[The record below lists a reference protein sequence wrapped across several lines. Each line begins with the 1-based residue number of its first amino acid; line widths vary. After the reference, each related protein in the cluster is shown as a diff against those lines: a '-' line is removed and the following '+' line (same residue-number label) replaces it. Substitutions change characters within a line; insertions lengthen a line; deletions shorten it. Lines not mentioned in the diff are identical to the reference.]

1 MGFVGRR
8 DQLAQ
13 LDDALRTAQAGEPRL
28 VLVDGDAGV
37 GKSRLLA
44 QFADRVSETGVM
56 VLRTTCVELG
66 TEGLPLAPVG
76 AALRQLIDLIG
87 LDALT
92 RDQPGVTDLLRLL
105 PEYGSAE
112 AGGIPKLSDLYAALL
127 QRLGSEHPLVWV
139 VDDLHWADRS
149 TRELVGYLARTL
161 RATRVLVIAAYR
173 TDDLDRRHP
182 LRPFLADLRRLRSV
196 ARVSVGGLSRAETAQ
211 LVERDVELVFTRSRG
226 NPLFALELARAGAMT
241 ESLRDLL
248 LRGLANL
255 DDTAQEVVR
264 RTAVGGRQV
273 SHQLLEATSGLD
285 PMTLL
290 KAVRSAADSQL
301 LLPEGNGYAFR
312 HALVREAVAS
322 ELLPAERR
330 ALHLSYAE
338 ALASDPSLVPPDRLA
353 AEAAYH
359 WYEAGDAAR
368 ALPALLTAATSA
380 SRLAAHAEQAQL
392 LARALS
398 IWSSAPA
405 SVRPDDVGELDLYE
419 DAIAAASWG
428 GDKLM
433 ALGLADRALEVAG
446 ADPVR
451 TGMLHAHRAMALHD
465 LGRDGAL
472 VAVDE
477 ALEVLGTSGLPHERA
492 RLLDYL
498 ASILILRGRANRAQ
512 ELASEAVALA
522 TAAPAGSG
530 AAGTPGLEISA
541 RSTLGWALGQQGSYA
556 EAVALLRSTQELAAG
571 GDDLWQLARVQLNLT
586 KMLDETGSY
595 AAAVASARAGLGTAR
610 RAGVER
616 ALGAVLYVVLASS
629 LVAMGRWDE
638 AETEMAVALDL
649 DPAATSAAAFHALRA
664 EIALCR
670 GDPDGARAELA
681 AAESVSGTPGELAPW
696 MLLARQQSG
705 WLALAENRLPDVV
718 RAVSDSLPV
727 ATAHGAPW
735 QTWDLYCLAARARV
749 DTVAAPNGLRS
760 DSQVL
765 AAYKAWYSAEA
776 GEASWVEVV
785 VAWDGLGRPY
795 RATDARLRAAEEM
808 LAAGNRTEVQRL
820 LRTASESAESLGA
833 QALSAEIALL
843 ARSAR
848 IDLGVPSAAAGPALG
863 LTERETEVLRLVA
876 DGRSNKEIAGELF
889 ISAKTVSV
897 HVSNVLAK
905 FGVRT
910 RGEAAATAHRL
921 GLFG

>member
-44 QFADRVSETGVM
+44 QFADRVSEAGVM
-56 VLRTTCVELG
+56 VLSTTCVELG

-76 AALRQLIDLIG
+76 AALRQLIDLVG
-87 LDALT
+87 RDALT

-105 PEYGSAE
+105 PEYGGAE
-112 AGGIPKLSDLYAALL
+112 AGGVPKLSDLYAALL

-139 VDDLHWADRS
+139 VDDLQWADRS
-149 TRELVGYLARTL
+149 TRELTGYLARTL

-182 LRPFLADLRRLRSV
+182 LRPFLAELQRLPSV

-211 LVERDVELVFTRSRG
+211 LVERDAELVFTRSRG

-248 LRGLANL
+248 LRGLAGL

-290 KAVRSAADSQL
+290 KAVRSAADNQL
-301 LLPEGNGYAFR
+301 LLPAGNGYAFR

-368 ALPALLTAATSA
+368 ALPALLAAATSA

-446 ADPVR
+446 AGPVR

-477 ALEVLGTSGLPHERA
+477 ALEVLGTAGLPSERA

-498 ASILILRGRANRAQ
+498 ASILILRGRAERAQ
-512 ELASEAVALA
+512 ELASEAVTL
-522 TAAPAGSG
+522 

-571 GDDLWQLARVQLNLT
+571 GDDLWQLARVQLNLA

-595 AAAVASARAGLGTAR
+595 AAAVASARAGLETAR

-616 ALGAVLYVVLASS
+616 TLGAVLYVVLASS

-638 AETEMAVALDL
+638 AESEMAVALDL
-649 DPAATSAAAFHALRA
+649 DPAATSVAAFHALRA

-670 GDPDGARAELA
+670 GDLAGARAELA

-718 RAVSDSLPV
+718 RTVSDSLPV
-727 ATAHGAPW
+727 ATAHGALW
-735 QTWDLYCLAARARV
+735 QTWDLYCLAARSHV
-749 DTVAAPNGLRS
+749 DTVTAPNGLRS

-776 GEASWVEVV
+776 GDGSWVEVV

-833 QALSAEIALL
+833 QALSAEITLL

-848 IDLGVPSAAAGPALG
+848 IDLGVPSAVAGPALG

-921 GLFG
+921 GLFD